1 MLVIRMA
8 SVIYYGNKRIA
19 YDFLKNE
26 TITIFKLIANLL
38 FCLGPNISPMFYL
51 FSTWYQVTRMKKED
65 TIHKFLCVDRYV
77 TVGFENSGT
86 MEKAH
91 R

>member
-1 MLVIRMA
+1 M
-8 SVIYYGNKRIA
+8 IA
-19 YDFLKNE
+19 GYQNE
-26 TITIFKLIANLL
+26 
-38 FCLGPNISPMFYL
+38 
-51 FSTWYQVTRMKKED
+51 QD